1 MSILMLCFATVDR
14 YCSTSRD
21 VRRRN
26 WSSLKVTKISILIAL
41 IVSFSFPI
49 PDFFYVGIKQGH
61 CGYISIGYDKYF
73 TYFVAPVL
81 LAIFPVS
88 ILSIFGFLTRRNL
101 RKCTA
106 TAQKTAAQRI
116 NHELSR
122 MLLMQIVWFLIST
135 LTLFGVKLYSTIVLN
150 RRQATETT
158 AIESLIQSIAFLFY
172 RSYQSGSFYVY
183 VLTSATYRSGL
194 KKILREIY
202 RRISRTAST

>member
-1 MSILMLCFATVDR
+1 MLCFATVDR

-26 WSSLKVTKISILIAL
+26 WSSLKVAKISILIAL
-41 IVSFSFPI
+41 MVSFSLPI
-49 PDFFYVGIKQGH
+49 PDFFYIGIKQEH

-73 TYFVAPVL
+73 TYFMAPVL

-116 NHELSR
+116 NHQLS
-122 MLLMQIVWFLIST
+122 LSNNHWKQLHVQQKKNGTLVLSLIVYCGQTKGGVDEVKKIRANIGDLISMNMF
-135 LTLFGVKLYSTIVLN
+135 LS
-150 RRQATETT
+150 TT
-158 AIESLIQSIAFLFY
+158 ADSIVVSAYAYGADRNTSVLF
-172 RSYQSGSFYVY
+172 
-183 VLTSATYRSGL
+183 
-194 KKILREIY
+194 
-202 RRISRTAST
+202 